1 MINLDIDFS
10 YLNRYYNIGSD
21 AFKLYQNKS
30 ITEIMQIEA
39 ANGNEQ
45 AAQFMLK
52 ISSDPNELAKVF
64 QLANP
69 RNRFLILMNM
79 NTEDLMKVMQCLN
92 PKELILGLSIFNQEV
107 LIELMKNLPQET
119 LSKLVLKNM
128 DEDTFLKMLPEDYM
142 DEFLSS
148 DKINRDMFANAFE
161 GVEEEQ
167 LQKMMEK
174 MTGQPCY
181 DKKENILQ
189 QVNSFNDDQFK
200 GAVFSLEKEGKQ
212 QIIGGLLKEK
222 PELFKEFSP
231 DAMVFPFQKMKKED
245 VLNCLSVL
253 KTDELLPMVE
263 ELPQDVMALIAT
275 QISPEDFSKILST
288 DFKDIIASLGVK

>member
-21 AFKLYQNKS
+21 AVKQYQNKS

-39 ANGNEQ
+39 ANGNAL
-45 AAQFMLK
+45 AAQFLLK
-52 ISSDPNELAKVF
+52 ITSDPNELAKVF
-64 QLANP
+64 QLSNP
-69 RNRFLILMNM
+69 KNRYLILMNM
-79 NTEDLMKVMQCLN
+79 NTEDLMKVMQCLD
-92 PKELILGLSIFNQEV
+92 PKELILGLSIFNQDV

-128 DEDTFLKMLPEDYM
+128 DTETFLKILPEDYM

-148 DKINRDMFANAFE
+148 DKINRDMLSKAFE

-181 DKKENILQ
+181 DKKENILTQ
-189 QVNSFNDDQFK
+189 IGSFNDEQFK
-200 GAVFSLEKEGKQ
+200 GAVFSLEKDGKQ
-212 QIIGGLLKEK
+212 QLIGNLLKEQ
-222 PELFKEFSP
+222 PDLFTEFSP
-231 DAMVFPFQKMKKED
+231 EAMVFPFQKMKKED
-245 VLNCLSVL
+245 VLNCLTVL

-263 ELPQDVMALIAT
+263 QLPQDVMALIAT
-275 QISPEDFSKILST
+275 QILPEDFSKILST
-288 DFKDIIASLGVK
+288 DFKDIIVNCGIK